1 MKSTVADILKTL
13 SKASPDGNVMLFT
26 DGGLTDVECVAVS
39 PDGGVVII
47 RGKGTRHSKQFTVA
61 EDGLIGGLDAMQI
74 LDETIAKLLGRT
86 NDSIKKRKKHL
97 RLN

>member
-13 SKASPDGNVMLFT
+13 TKASPDGNVMLLT
-26 DGGLTDVECVAVS
+26 DGGLTDVECVAAS

-47 RGKGTRHSKQFTVA
+47 RGRGTRHSKQFTVA

-74 LDETIAKLLGRT
+74 PDEAIAELLGRT
-86 NDSIKKRKKHL
+86 KDSIKKRKKSL
-97 RLN
+97 GLS